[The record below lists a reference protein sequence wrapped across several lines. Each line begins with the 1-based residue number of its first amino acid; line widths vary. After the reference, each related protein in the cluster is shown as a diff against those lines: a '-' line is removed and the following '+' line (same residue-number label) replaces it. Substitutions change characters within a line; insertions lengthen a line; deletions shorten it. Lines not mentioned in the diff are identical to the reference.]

1 MWRRNAA
8 GLIKFD
14 CSLEMKLEKMK
25 IPIRAYLVFLLVVKF
40 MMLLSEEDEDPD
52 GEWIRNTVSLG
63 GDENDKGNLKVLSQL
78 EILRESFMEES
89 VSSPGRKGAYEIED
103 EVEPPIF
110 NDRSSP
116 NHYHGIAS
124 ATLARSNKGL
134 IYLPDISSVSYSDEE
149 IISDYEKI
157 GPGTSKSVRENLAI
171 TWSEASREVEAL
183 VRSKENPCS
192 SSSHHDVFVKEKKST
207 RGGGGRRKAK
217 VKFSFPCHSDKP
229 DQSLVVSDSDGGTS
243 SDKILIADEIGDVAD
258 DEMHNNMADS
268 QLNIHNKHILPF
280 EMPHNHETRGH
291 SMAEILGGFLERSD
305 LQEESSKLVSL
316 SSINFLLDL
325 QFTFSSTW
333 IQEIQKRRRK
343 QAVFVRNV
351 LPLGDSI
358 QEDNDLPEALDSD
371 NSFETEDEEGAQ
383 SIKSVISR
391 TMADQFHEAFR
402 TVSEIDDRLDVSFP
416 RPLWWVCGG
425 MFRRL
430 QQVMQI
436 EKERET
442 DSVKNAS
449 AETGFRDEETP
460 ISVRILSRSLEAKLI
475 LCSCTCVGDGKTFS
489 REARTITI
497 IFNPRMSDSVDLEV
511 SNLIHIRPP
520 WYDLH

>member
-8 GLIKFD
+8 GFGDEARENEDSDQSI
-14 CSLEMKLEKMK
+14 
-25 IPIRAYLVFLLVVKF
+25 
-40 MMLLSEEDEDPD
+40 SEEDEDPD

-416 RPLWWVCGG
+416 RPLCGG

-520 WYDLH
+520 WKEVQVKNEVIFLCSHFSQVQP

>member
-8 GLIKFD
+8 GFGDEARENEDSDQSI
-14 CSLEMKLEKMK
+14 S
-25 IPIRAYLVFLLVVKF
+25 
-40 MMLLSEEDEDPD
+40 EDEDPD

-63 GDENDKGNLKVLSQL
+63 GDEKDKGKMKVLSQL

-124 ATLARSNKGL
+124 DTLARSNKGL
-134 IYLPDISSVSYSDEE
+134 IFLPDISSVSYSDEE

-192 SSSHHDVFVKEKKST
+192 SSNHHDVFVKEKKST
-207 RGGGGRRKAK
+207 RGGRGRRKAK

-229 DQSLVVSDSDGGTS
+229 DQSLVVSDSDEGTS
-243 SDKILIADEIGDVAD
+243 SDKILIADEIGDVVD
-258 DEMHNNMADS
+258 DEMHNNLADS
-268 QLNIHNKHILPF
+268 QLNIHNKHILTF
-280 EMPHNHETRGH
+280 EMPHNHDTRGH

-305 LQEESSKLVSL
+305 LQEESSKLE
-316 SSINFLLDL
+316 
-325 QFTFSSTW
+325 T
-333 IQEIQKRRRK
+333 QKRRRK
-343 QAVFVRNV
+343 QAVLVRNV

-371 NSFETEDEEGAQ
+371 TSFETEDECSWQEGAQ
-383 SIKSVISR
+383 SVKSIISR

-402 TVSEIDDRLDVSFP
+402 TVSAIGDRLDVSFP
-416 RPLWWVCGG
+416 RPLCGG

-449 AETGFRDEETP
+449 AETGIKGEETA
-460 ISVRILSRSLEAKLI
+460 ILVRILSRSLEAKLI
-475 LCSCTCVGDGKTFS
+475 VCSCTCVGNGKNFS

-520 WYDLH
+520 WKEVQVKNEVIFLCSHFSQVQP

>member
-8 GLIKFD
+8 GFGDEARENEDSDQSI
-14 CSLEMKLEKMK
+14 S
-25 IPIRAYLVFLLVVKF
+25 
-40 MMLLSEEDEDPD
+40 EDEDPD

-63 GDENDKGNLKVLSQL
+63 GDENGKGKMKVLSQL

-124 ATLARSNKGL
+124 DTLARSNKGL
-134 IYLPDISSVSYSDEE
+134 IFLPDISSVSYSDEE

-157 GPGTSKSVRENLAI
+157 GPGTSNSVRENLAI

-192 SSSHHDVFVKEKKST
+192 SSNHHDVFVKEKKST
-207 RGGGGRRKAK
+207 RGGRGRRKAK

-243 SDKILIADEIGDVAD
+243 SDKILIADEIGYVVD
-258 DEMHNNMADS
+258 DEMHNSLADS
-268 QLNIHNKHILPF
+268 QLNIHNKHILTF
-280 EMPHNHETRGH
+280 EMPHNHDTRGH

-305 LQEESSKLVSL
+305 LQEESSKL
-316 SSINFLLDL
+316 
-325 QFTFSSTW
+325 
-333 IQEIQKRRRK
+333 EIQKRRRK
-343 QAVFVRNV
+343 QAVLVRNV

-358 QEDNDLPEALDSD
+358 QEDNDLPEALNSD
-371 NSFETEDEEGAQ
+371 TSFETEDEWSWQEGAQ
-383 SIKSVISR
+383 SVKSIISR
-391 TMADQFHEAFR
+391 TMADQFQEAFR
-402 TVSEIDDRLDVSFP
+402 TVSAIDDRLDVSFP
-416 RPLWWVCGG
+416 RPLCGG

-449 AETGFRDEETP
+449 AETGFKGEETT
-460 ISVRILSRSLEAKLI
+460 ILVRILSRFLEAKLI
-475 LCSCTCVGDGKTFS
+475 VCSCTFVGDGKTFS
-489 REARTITI
+489 KEARTITI

-520 WYDLH
+520 WKEVQVKNEVIFLCSHFSQVQP

>member
-1 MWRRNAA
+1 MWRRKATGFGDEARENEDSDQS
-8 GLIKFD
+8 I
-14 CSLEMKLEKMK
+14 
-25 IPIRAYLVFLLVVKF
+25 
-40 MMLLSEEDEDPD
+40 SEEDEDPD

-63 GDENDKGNLKVLSQL
+63 GDENDKGKMKVLSQL
-78 EILRESFMEES
+78 EILSESFMEET
-89 VSSPGRKGAYEIED
+89 VSSPGRKGAYQIED

-134 IYLPDISSVSYSDEE
+134 ICLPDIASVSYSDEE
-149 IISDYEKI
+149 IISDYETI

-171 TWSEASREVEAL
+171 TWFEASCEVEAL
-183 VRSKENPCS
+183 VRSNENPCS
-192 SSSHHDVFVKEKKST
+192 SSNHHNVYVKEKKST

-229 DQSLVVSDSDGGTS
+229 DQSLVVSDSDGGAT

-258 DEMHNNMADS
+258 DDNMADS
-268 QLNIHNKHILPF
+268 QLNIHDKHILPF
-280 EMPHNHETRGH
+280 EMPHNHDTRGH
-291 SMAEILGGFLERSD
+291 SMAEVLGGFLERSD
-305 LQEESSKLVSL
+305 LQEESYKL
-316 SSINFLLDL
+316 
-325 QFTFSSTW
+325 
-333 IQEIQKRRRK
+333 EILKRRRK
-343 QAVFVRNV
+343 QTVFVRNV

-371 NSFETEDEEGAQ
+371 TSFESEDEESAR
-383 SIKSVISR
+383 SVKSTVSR
-391 TMADQFHEAFR
+391 TVADQFHEAFR
-402 TVSEIDDRLDVSFP
+402 TVSAIDGRLDVSFP

-449 AETGFRDEETP
+449 AETGFKDEETS
-460 ISVRILSRSLEAKLI
+460 IFVRILSRSLEAKLI
-475 LCSCTCVGDGKTFS
+475 VCSCTCVGDGKTFS

-497 IFNPRMSDSVDLEV
+497 IFNPRMSDNVDLEV
-511 SNLIHIRPP
+511 SSLIRIHPP
-520 WYDLH
+520 WKEVQVKNEVIFLCSHFSQVQP